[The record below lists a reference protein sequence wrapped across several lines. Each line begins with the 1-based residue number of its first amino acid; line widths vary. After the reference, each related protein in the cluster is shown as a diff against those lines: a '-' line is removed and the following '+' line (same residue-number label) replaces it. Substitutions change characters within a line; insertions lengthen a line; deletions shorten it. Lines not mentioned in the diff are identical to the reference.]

1 MSQCEHT
8 QHHTGGVKI
17 CFLCAAEAAAARTR
31 MQQHLENLESNLA
44 VGMNVV
50 LKTDEQQGSF
60 QLGRV
65 VKEPYTTL
73 VRKECDG
80 EYAGAGSRLVDVEVY
95 AEEKVSRRRGT
106 GRARATARAVE
117 TDYLSRKPAGSCDK
131 LYCKCGPAV
140 GCLKQHVTT
149 FRLKQVREPIGFRLI
164 APRARRVQSAEP
176 LRYQLDDLTRQRIAA
191 SLDAV

>member
-31 MQQHLENLESNLA
+31 MQQHLENLESI
-44 VGMNVV
+44 
-50 LKTDEQQGSF
+50 
-60 QLGRV
+60 
-65 VKEPYTTL
+65 
-73 VRKECDG
+73 
-80 EYAGAGSRLVDVEVY
+80 
-95 AEEKVSRRRGT
+95 
-106 GRARATARAVE
+106 
-117 TDYLSRKPAGSCDK
+117 
-131 LYCKCGPAV
+131 
-140 GCLKQHVTT
+140 
-149 FRLKQVREPIGFRLI
+149 RLKQVREPIGFRLI